1 MLAIKILQ
9 KLVKSTQAPKKKA
22 DQSLSGFNVDVQPS
36 MSEIL
41 AKAAQNQT
49 TKAKVKFS
57 GDVPSASSELAQNFA
72 SVGAAYGLA
81 KITLEKQTNPKLG
94 AFGNDVPAVIGISLG
109 SWFASNM
116 LQYYVFDPLLGTAIP
131 ETTIEIDVDN
141 PADLEKS
148 QLLKSSGI
156 SSDVAANAIQGLIG
170 AELVSSTVDFI
181 EFFANAYHGYQ
192 RHDKSLLAGIGW
204 GLFGN
209 IGMAIQQGYGLP
221 MEHKAESKF
230 LDMPSLVPV
239 SNPKARRKTSS
250 KAKAR
255 KRKTHSKVSARKV
268 RSRKTSKV
276 ASKSR
281 KTHRSRK
288 TKK

>member
-9 KLVKSTQAPKKKA
+9 KLVKSAQAPKKKA
-22 DQSLSGFNVDVQPS
+22 QQSLGAFHLDVQPS

-41 AKAAQNQT
+41 EKASRGEST
-49 TKAKVKFS
+49 PAKVTFS
-57 GDVPSASSELAQNFA
+57 GDVPSASSELAQKITG
-72 SVGAAYGLA
+72 VGAAYGLSR
-81 KITLEKQTNPKLG
+81 ITLEKQTNPKLG
-94 AFGNDVPAVIGISLG
+94 AFGDDIPAVIGISLG

-116 LQYYVFDPLLGTAIP
+116 LQYYVFDALLGAPIP
-131 ETTIEIDVDN
+131 KTTIDIDVDS
-141 PADLEKS
+141 PTDLEKPA
-148 QLLKSSGI
+148 LLKKADLSQA
-156 SSDVAANAIQGLIG
+156 VTANAAASFAASQF
-170 AELVSSTVDFI
+170 VSSTWGFF

>member
-9 KLVKSTQAPKKKA
+9 KLVKTAQKPKKKA
-22 DQSLSGFNVDVQPS
+22 TQNLGAFNLDVQPS

-41 AKAAQNQT
+41 DKASKGET
-49 TKAKVKFS
+49 TKATVKFS
-57 GDVPSASSELAQNFA
+57 GDLPSASSELAQNIA
-72 SVGAAYGLA
+72 SVGAAYGLS
-81 KITLEKQTNPKLG
+81 KVTLEKRTNPKLG

-116 LQYYVFDPLLGTAIP
+116 LQYYVFDPLLGNAIP
-131 ETTIEIDVDN
+131 ETTISIDVDS
-141 PADLEKS
+141 ASDLEKS
-148 QLLKSSGI
+148 ELLKNPNLPTEAI
-156 SSDVAANAIQGLIG
+156 ANAGIGLVG
-170 AELVSSTVDFI
+170 AELVSSTLNFI

-209 IGMAIQQGYGLP
+209 VGMALQQGYALP
-221 MEHKAESKF
+221 MEQKEESRF
-230 LDMPSLVPV
+230 LDMPSLVPIT
-239 SNPKARRKTSS
+239 NPKAKRKTSS

-255 KRKTHSKVSARKV
+255 KRKTSSKVSARKI
-268 RSRKTSKV
+268 RSRKTSKA

-281 KTHRSRK
+281 KTK
-288 TKK
+288 